1 MVGNGFIN
9 LLLSIVH
16 SAKKITVTF
25 KINNHDHMA
34 SAFSYQ
40 ASEFDLYRCIWLSKQ
55 RFLGEFKL
63 QMNCD
68 QSCLEKVHQTFV
80 GKKPVTKP

>member
-16 SAKKITVTF
+16 SAKKITMTF

-40 ASEFDLYRCIWLSKQ
+40 ASEFDLYRCI
-55 RFLGEFKL
+55 
-63 QMNCD
+63 
-68 QSCLEKVHQTFV
+68 
-80 GKKPVTKP
+80 

>member
-1 MVGNGFIN
+1 MVLSTCYC
-9 LLLSIVH
+9 LLCTVP
-16 SAKKITVTF
+16 KKITMTF
-25 KINNHDHMA
+25 KYHDHMA

-63 QMNCD
+63 QMSCD